1 MQSRT
6 IFTIDNAKLDKTE
19 LDILYFI
26 DSWLPTFN
34 TWSVLELGQKCNL
47 FATDATDAID
57 MLILH
62 GLMEYDGSDDL
73 VGRMVTVPREA
84 QEWIVE
90 NSETINSL
98 CAMNNTDLFDDTEI
112 AEA

>member
-6 IFTIDNAKLDKTE
+6 IYSIDSAKLDKSE

-26 DSWLPTFN
+26 DGWLPTFSR
-34 TWSVLELGQKCNL
+34 WSVLELGQKCNL
-47 FATDATDAID
+47 FAADAVAAVD

-62 GLMEYDGSDDL
+62 GLMANDGTDDL
-73 VGRMVTVPREA
+73 MGRMVTVPREA
-84 QEWIVE
+84 QEWIAE
-90 NSETINSL
+90 NSEAINGL
-98 CAMNNTDLFDDTEI
+98 CTMNNTDLFDDTEI